1 MEVCKISDD
10 DADRRKGLLSFL
22 YRLAADVRPLEV
34 PNEHLINLAKGYHN
48 GDSSGTASVG
58 QKTEALWHILQA
70 PGLLVKHGPEYFTAW
85 SGENEDGLLEAH
97 AEARPHLQRIY
108 SGGAIRPTSA
118 AKCIKA
124 FLADRRELTDFL
136 SPMYEYST
144 GTPIEGNAIEK
155 FLDAVPA
162 WKLYICGWIHSAY
175 RRAVQTEN
183 WGKRTNPGIMDL
195 LCAVYLP
202 LCEVFVTHDTAQRRA
217 LRLLACLS
225 PNRPRVQSWVDFRRR
240 LRVFEKREN

>member
-1 MEVCKISDD
+1 MTIPTENSRRRFLATNTVYVTALNVVEVCKISDD

-48 GDSSGTASVG
+48 GDSSGTAAVG

-155 FLDAVPA
+155 FLDAAPP
-162 WKLYICGWIHSAY
+162 GSSTSAGGFIPPIGE
-175 RRAVQTEN
+175 Q
-183 WGKRTNPGIMDL
+183 
-195 LCAVYLP
+195 
-202 LCEVFVTHDTAQRRA
+202 
-217 LRLLACLS
+217 
-225 PNRPRVQSWVDFRRR
+225 FRRR
-240 LRVFEKREN
+240 IGARERIPE